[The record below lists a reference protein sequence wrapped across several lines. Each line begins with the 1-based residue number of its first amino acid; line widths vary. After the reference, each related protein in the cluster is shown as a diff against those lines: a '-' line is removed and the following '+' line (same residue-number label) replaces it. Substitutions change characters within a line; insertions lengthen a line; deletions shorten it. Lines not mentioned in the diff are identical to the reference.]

1 MAGKLL
7 ITQIKSAVNRP
18 EKHKRIIRAL
28 GLKRMHMTVE
38 KKADPEI
45 IGMIRKVAHMVKVE
59 EV

>member
-1 MAGKLL
+1 MAGKLR
-7 ITQIKSAVNRP
+7 IKQIRSIVGRP

-38 KKADPEI
+38 HDVKPEI
-45 IGMIRKVAHMVKVE
+45 IGMVRKVPHLVQVE